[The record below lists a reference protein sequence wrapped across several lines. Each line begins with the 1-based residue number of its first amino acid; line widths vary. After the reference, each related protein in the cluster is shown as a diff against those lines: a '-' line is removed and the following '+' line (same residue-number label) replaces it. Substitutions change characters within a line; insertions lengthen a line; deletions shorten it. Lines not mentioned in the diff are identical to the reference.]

1 MENLRKLEEM
11 ILSKGFV
18 PLESTKEGK
27 LKGGFAMLA
36 GFISNNCNCQTLTNN
51 CKCNGNNCS
60 CPPISTKPNNCV
72 CNGANNCSCVLT
84 SPVPTEKP
92 PTPAPGVGGN
102 SVGLIFGF

>member
-1 MENLRKLEEM
+1 MENLRNLEEM

-36 GFISNNCNCQTLTNN
+36 GFISNNCDCKVLTNN
-51 CKCNGNNCS
+51 CKCNGNNCD
-60 CPPISTKPNNCV
+60 CPPSPNPPNSNCTCSGNNC
-72 CNGANNCSCVLT
+72 NCALT

-92 PTPAPGVGGN
+92 PTPAPGVVPS